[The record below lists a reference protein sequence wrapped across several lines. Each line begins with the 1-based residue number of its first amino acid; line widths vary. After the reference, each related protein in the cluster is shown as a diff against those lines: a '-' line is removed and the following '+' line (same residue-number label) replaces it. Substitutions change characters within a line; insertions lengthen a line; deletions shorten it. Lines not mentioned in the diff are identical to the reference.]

1 MNLLYLFI
9 FIIACYEIVRNTIFF
24 KRDRLDF
31 KSFIFWEVLW
41 IAMLLL
47 ALFPPIIDFLMSL
60 LSMSNRQNF
69 LFLISILILF
79 FMSYNFSA
87 GLNKSERQLMRLAQ
101 EISIIKY
108 LLEKNQKKEDNKTE
122 SSHNSNNPPTLSKK
136 WYIFKPDDY
145 LIP

>member
-136 WYIFKPDDY
+136 
-145 LIP
+145 